1 MPGRHGEKKR
11 PMVEGGH
18 ERHSGLTCQAE
29 SEWVVTQ
36 ASELLCRTEN
46 EVPSIYG
53 LWTRMHCGT
62 VAASADVL
70 ADERLQVPSMGL
82 GFGTVPCGK

>member
-1 MPGRHGEKKR
+1 MKFHPSMVYGHG
-11 PMVEGGH
+11 
-18 ERHSGLTCQAE
+18 CA
-29 SEWVVTQ
+29 VTWKPLS
-36 ASELLCRTEN
+36 ATNL
-46 EVPSIYG
+46 
-53 LWTRMHCGT
+53 HCGT